1 MKKMIAWFATNHV
14 AANLV
19 MGFSVFA
26 GLAALDRIPVKLY
39 PDVDPPLIIV
49 TVPYL
54 GAAPEEVE
62 SGVCTRVEESL
73 EGITGIREIRSA
85 SVEDLCTVQIEMF
98 FDTDRM
104 RTLGEVENQ
113 INAIDTFPEEAEK
126 PIVKLATVR
135 NVVIEVAI
143 TGSVDERSLKEMGR
157 RVRDD
162 LLRLPGISEAA
173 IVNERPYEI
182 SIEVS
187 EASLSR
193 NNLTFNDVAEALR
206 KRSLDLPGGSVKTD
220 RGDILL
226 RTAGQAYWGHELEKL
241 TITTRSD
248 GTRVTLN
255 DVAQVVD
262 GFEDTGQGLTFE
274 GKPAA
279 LVQVFRVGDQDV
291 RNVAETVRQFVAEPP
306 AEYPAGVE
314 LMVWRDASVTLAYR
328 LQALLDSGVQGLL
341 LVLILL
347 ALFLRPHLALW
358 VAAGIPIAF
367 LGAIFLIYWLGYSID
382 ALSVMGFILALGM
395 IVDDAVVVGEN
406 VYSAQDRGGGKLA
419 GAIKGA
425 QDVLVPVTFGVIT
438 TTVAFLPLLFAVG
451 SVGQA
456 YGFMAVV
463 VICCLVFS
471 LIECQ
476 MVLPAHL
483 GHGSGRMPLGDF
495 GLTLLATGVI
505 AAFAFAPDMRSGSA
519 LAVVVF
525 AGVCAAHVS
534 GFMNKAAAGFARIQ
548 VLFESGLA
556 WLINNPFHQL
566 ASAAFHQRFVTFAV
580 GVAIFASAMA
590 FLAGGH
596 LPFSL
601 LTPQTGDS
609 VVAKLTMPMGVSQS
623 AMEQALGQLS
633 NAAQEVRQELEDR
646 YDEPVVVNVMEARGG
661 QFAASAGLS
670 YRTDAVGTHLGEI
683 IMQLTP
689 GETRAIATDAVAAL
703 WRDRVGPIA
712 DAVEVAFVTDRIQ
725 GAPEIDIRI
734 GGTDSEA
741 MRSVAAAIRQEL
753 AEFPGVYEVA
763 DSLNSGKPEMIL
775 TVTPAGEAL
784 GITLAD
790 LGTQVRQAFY
800 GEEAQRIQRGRDD
813 IRLMVRYTEQERR
826 SLDSLYDLRIR
837 TADGGEVP
845 FTTVAEVRYG
855 QGFPVIERT
864 NGTRFAWVTAEV
876 DPSVTSGTAVLA
888 ALDSGFLQSTVA
900 RHPGV
905 SYWFKSAEEQ
915 SELAGTLGPLFLFVV
930 LAIYALLAMPLGSYT
945 QPLIIM
951 SVLPFAL
958 VGAIFGHVLLKSF
971 GLLHALSVN
980 SLFGVVAAAGV
991 VVNSTLV
998 LIHGVNQFRAGGDS
1012 LQDALLNSAIS
1023 RFRPILITTATTF
1036 AGLTPLMVNDST
1048 HAQFLVPMATSL
1060 AFGILVSMPAAL
1072 LVVPAIWLVF
1082 QDAITGTKRI
1092 SSRFG
1097 NVIGAAPRLSA
1108 WLSRH
1113 PYVQESLRA
1122 QEFQAVDLPGQ
1133 GDPEA
1138 AQATHQKQARLLCQ
1152 KEFDPRELREQFA
1165 AVANRASGSDSL
1177 VNEARSW
1184 AEQHTIRLGVHMTR
1198 GVLTPVEAAQSI
1210 SDILDI
1216 CLAAL
1221 LPVVKREFEL
1231 AHGDLPNSRIGL
1243 VALDAAGRRE
1253 LANGAPLEL
1262 MFIYDHDAAR
1272 ANADTITPEAWH
1284 EQLLQR
1290 LMLLVRQLSSEGMLY
1305 EAKPAYVLRRNG
1317 SDGGALS
1324 IGQLRAHI
1332 DEGASLADL
1341 RTLAHARV
1349 IEAAG
1354 DLGASFKALRQTL
1367 FGQRDQLAAAAR
1379 QLAALRNQARQ
1390 NQTVMDIWAIDR
1402 FRGGLADL
1410 TMAADYLLLRGAA
1423 PGSEPITLPA
1433 TFEAAAQR
1441 GLIAADTA
1449 QDLVDATLLWQNLD
1463 GLFRM
1468 TNGGR
1473 FNPKAIRPDQRQSI
1487 AELTG
1492 VESFDAV
1499 LRLITET
1506 SVGASVRIH
1515 EVFSGMRLT
1524 QGDSSGGTLNLRTA

>member
-39 PDVDPPLIIV
+39 PDVDLPLIIV

-62 SGVCTRVEESL
+62 SGVCARVEESL
-73 EGITGIREIRSA
+73 EGITGIRELRSA
-85 SVEDLCTVQIEMF
+85 SVEDLCTVQIELF

-104 RTLGEVENQ
+104 QTLGEVENQ
-113 INAIDTFPEEAEK
+113 INAIETFPDEAEK
-126 PIVKLATVR
+126 PIIKLATVK
-135 NVVIEVAI
+135 NVVIEVAV
-143 TGSVDERSLKEMGR
+143 TGPMDERALKEMGR

-162 LLRLPGISEAA
+162 ILKLPGISQAA
-173 IVNERPYEI
+173 VVNEKPYEI
-182 SIEVS
+182 SIELS

-193 NNLTFNDVAEALR
+193 NHLTFDDVAEALR
-206 KRSLDLPGGSVKTD
+206 KRSLDLPGGSVKTE
-220 RGDILL
+220 RGEILL

-255 DVAQVVD
+255 DVARVVD
-262 GFEDTGQGLTFE
+262 GFEDTGQSLTFE
-274 GKPAA
+274 GRPAA

-291 RNVAETVRQFVAEPP
+291 RNVSRTVRQFVAE
-306 AEYPAGVE
+306 AAADYPGGVE
-314 LMVWRDASVTLAYR
+314 LTVWRDTSVTLAFR

-367 LGAIFLIYWLGYSID
+367 LGAIFLIYWFGYSID

-406 VYSAQDRGGGKLA
+406 VYSAQERGGGKLA

-451 SVGQA
+451 TVGQA

-483 GHGSGRMPLGDF
+483 GHGGGGRMPLGDF

-505 AAFAFAPDMRSGSA
+505 AALAFAPDMRSGAA

-525 AGVCAAHVS
+525 AGVVAAHVS
-534 GFMNKAAAGFARIQ
+534 GFLSKAAAGFARVQ
-548 VLFESGLA
+548 VLFESGLT
-556 WLINNPFHQL
+556 WLINQPFRQF
-566 ASAAFHQRFVTFAV
+566 AGTAFQQRFVTSAI
-580 GVAIFASAMA
+580 GVAIFASAIA
-590 FLAGGH
+590 VLAGGH

-601 LTPQTGDS
+601 ITPQTGDS
-609 VVAKLTMPMGVSQS
+609 VVAKLTMPMGISEP
-623 AMEQALGQLS
+623 AMEQALAQLS
-633 NAAQEVRQELEDR
+633 NAAREVRQELDER
-646 YDEPVVVNVMEARGG
+646 YEEPVVLNVMEARGG

-670 YRTDAVGTHLGEI
+670 YQTDAVSTHLGEI

-689 GETRAIATDAVAAL
+689 GELRDITTDEVANL

-712 DAVEVAFVTDRIQ
+712 DAVEVAFVTDRIE

-734 GGTDSEA
+734 GGTESEA
-741 MRSVAAAIRQEL
+741 MRSVAAAIRREL
-753 AEFPGVYEVA
+753 AEFPGVFGIA

-775 TVTPAGEAL
+775 KVTPAGEAL

-800 GEEAQRIQRGRDD
+800 GEEVQRIQRGRDD
-813 IRLMVRYTEQERR
+813 IRMMVRYTDEERR
-826 SLDSLYDLRIR
+826 SLESLYDLRIR
-837 TADGGEVP
+837 TANGGEVP
-845 FTTVAEVRYG
+845 FATVADVRYG

-864 NGTRFAWVTAEV
+864 DGTRFAWVTAEV
-876 DPSVTSGTAVLA
+876 DPTVTSGSAVLA

-900 RHPGV
+900 QHPGT

-915 SELAGTLGPLFLFVV
+915 SELTGTLGPLFLFVL

-958 VGAIFGHVLLKSF
+958 VGAIFGHLLMKSF
-971 GLLHALSVN
+971 GTLHALSVS
-980 SLFGVVAAAGV
+980 SLFGAVAASGV

-998 LIHGVNQFRAGGDS
+998 LIHGVNQFRAGGGS

-1036 AGLTPLMVNDST
+1036 AGLSPLMLNDST
-1048 HAQFLVPMATSL
+1048 QAQLLVPMATSL

-1072 LVVPAIWLVF
+1072 LVVPAFWLVC
-1082 QDAITGTKRI
+1082 QDVSTGVKRV

-1097 NVIGAAPRLSA
+1097 SVIGAAPRLSA

-1113 PYVQESLRA
+1113 PFVQESLRSL
-1122 QEFQAVDLPGQ
+1122 EFQAADRPGDA
-1133 GDPEA
+1133 DPAA
-1138 AQATHQKQARLLCQ
+1138 AQAEQQRQARLHWQ
-1152 KEFDPRELREQFA
+1152 KEFDPGEMREQFA
-1165 AVANRASGSDSL
+1165 IVANRASGSDGL
-1177 VNEARSW
+1177 VTEARNW
-1184 AEQHTIRLGVHMTR
+1184 AEQHTITLGVYMTR
-1198 GVLTPVEAAQSI
+1198 GVLTPAEAAQSI

-1221 LPVVKREFEL
+1221 VPVVKGEFERS
-1231 AHGDLPNSRIGL
+1231 HGKLPNNRIGL
-1243 VALDAAGRRE
+1243 IALGAAGRRE
-1253 LANGAPLEL
+1253 LANGAPLSL
-1262 MFIYDHDAAR
+1262 LYLYDHDPVR
-1272 ANADTITPEAWH
+1272 AGADAEAPDAWH

-1290 LMLLVRQLSSEGMLY
+1290 LMLLVRALSSEGMLY
-1305 EAKPAYVLRRNG
+1305 EATPAHALQCDG
-1317 SDGGALS
+1317 SPTSALS
-1324 IGQLRAHI
+1324 IEQLRAHF
-1332 DEGASLADL
+1332 DRGAALADL
-1341 RTLAHARV
+1341 RMLAHARV
-1349 IEAAG
+1349 VEAEG
-1354 DLGASFKALRQTL
+1354 DLGANFESLRQSL
-1367 FGQRDQLAAAAR
+1367 FSQQGQLAAAAD
-1379 QLAALRNQARQ
+1379 QLAALRSQARQ
-1390 NQTVMDIWAIDR
+1390 GHSITDIWAIDR
-1402 FRGGLADL
+1402 FRGGLGDL
-1410 TMAADYLLLRGAA
+1410 EMAAEYLLLRGAA
-1423 PGSEPITLPA
+1423 PGSGPTTLPA

-1441 GLIAADTA
+1441 GLITADAAR
-1449 QDLVDATLLWQNLD
+1449 DLIDATLLWQNLD
-1463 GLFRM
+1463 GFFRM

-1473 FNPKAIRPDQRQSI
+1473 FNPKAIRPDQRQTI
-1487 AELTG
+1487 AELAGTDT
-1492 VESFDAV
+1492 FDAV
-1499 LRLITET
+1499 LRLISEA

-1524 QGDSSGGTLNLRTA
+1524 QGGPSGTLNLKTA